1 MVKTYRILLVDISN
15 NNFSREIEYS
25 LDVSHSVVKY
35 AGISKDFD
43 AVDHALDYLWGEGN
57 LSDDC
62 NRASLLYDEYDED
75 KYDCTE
81 YILARAI
88 DSSGKVIFDEIGEL

>member
-1 MVKTYRILLVDISN
+1 MVNTYRILLVDTSN

-25 LDVSHSVVKY
+25 LDVSYSDDV
-35 AGISKDFD
+35 
-43 AVDHALDYLWGEGN
+43 LDYLWGEGN